1 VTEIAAK
8 MLVDVGVAKDW
19 MARVGREHGVIYRAA
34 FDRTTHVFAMLA
46 TMARPAVA
54 SLVLAK
60 REVLAAFVELA
71 EEAEF
76 EEL

>member
-60 REVLAAFVELA
+60 TRSVGRFR
-71 EEAEF
+71 
-76 EEL
+76 

>member
-8 MLVDVGVAKDW
+8 MLVDVGVAKDL

-60 REVLAAFVELA
+60 TRSVGRFR
-71 EEAEF
+71 
-76 EEL
+76 